1 MAMRIKQKV
10 SLPSLDKII
19 ISIIISQRNHS
30 ADDEIQKYGLGEPI
44 LPCGFTC
51 NIEHKI
57 LLSLDILISGFTSI

>member
-1 MAMRIKQKV
+1 MAMRIKQKE

-51 NIEHKI
+51 NIEHNI

>member
-51 NIEHKI
+51 NIEHDI